1 MEGAM
6 RELTQRLSVL
16 IVAGLS
22 ALTVFAAV
30 RGALAVV
37 ALAAG
42 APPGAAMVSLTANET
57 RQTIWDG
64 GVRPGG
70 VDKAQR

>member
-1 MEGAM
+1 M

-22 ALTVFAAV
+22 AFTVFAAA
-30 RGALAVV
+30 RGAWSVV

>member
-1 MEGAM
+1 METVM

-22 ALTVFAAV
+22 AFTVFAAA
-30 RGALAVV
+30 RGAWSIV
-37 ALAAG
+37 ALAAAASPT
-42 APPGAAMVSLTANET
+42 APIALTYVNET

-64 GVRPGG
+64 GVRPTGG
-70 VDKAQR
+70 